1 MPLETSVPD
10 EFDPA
15 TRLTQSDPR
24 TYDEM
29 LEDPFLAD
37 GWERRQLQGE
47 AALGHAA
54 VVLVRRGDQETA
66 RLLLD
71 VIKVAVEQDRDGEWD
86 LWLEVAPEHRDQF
99 SDEVAQK
106 IREVCVEVSSRR
118 GYGIDWVCVREVLPE
133 VGPQWRE
140 QLQQQLSGGKR
151 PTNQARRVRT
161 EPPRYVEDWL
171 QFTNAGELT
180 VYRALRQIQEN
191 DLLPEET
198 IGIYPLAGGRV
209 RSKTWEPDVLV
220 TYKGRAGVLEVD
232 GPTHNARRAMD
243 ISRDHVLLD
252 SGVAFVDR
260 VPVEALND
268 PSELT
273 AILRRFLRRL
283 GEAR

>member
-1 MPLETSVPD
+1 
-10 EFDPA
+10 
-15 TRLTQSDPR
+15 
-24 TYDEM
+24 M

-47 AALGHAA
+47 ATLGHAA
-54 VVLVRRGDQETA
+54 VVLVQRGDQETA

-71 VIKVAVEQDRDGEWD
+71 VIKVVVEQDGDGEWD
-86 LWLEVAPEHRDQF
+86 LWLEVSPEHRDQF
-99 SDEVAQK
+99 SEEVVPK
-106 IREVCVEVSSRR
+106 IREVCVEVSKRR
-118 GYGIDWVCVREVLPE
+118 GYGIDWVAVREVLPE

-140 QLQQQLSGGKR
+140 QLQEQFSGGKR

-209 RSKTWEPDVLV
+209 PGKTWEPDVLV

-243 ISRDHVLLD
+243 LSRDHVLLD
-252 SGVAFVDR
+252 AGVAFVDR

-268 PSELT
+268 PGELHAT
-273 AILRRFLRRL
+273 LRRFLRRL